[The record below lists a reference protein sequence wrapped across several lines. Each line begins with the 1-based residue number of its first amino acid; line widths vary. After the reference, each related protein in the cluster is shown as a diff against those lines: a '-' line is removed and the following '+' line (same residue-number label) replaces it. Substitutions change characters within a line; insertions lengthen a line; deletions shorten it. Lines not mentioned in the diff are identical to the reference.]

1 MIEKGGANDVSRIL
15 DEWKKIKDEVRAVW
29 IKNHNIDATFTSIE
43 LLLIGILVCVVLLFI
58 TMIFLVTYV
67 YILFL
72 TK

>member
-1 MIEKGGANDVSRIL
+1 MIEKGGANDVSQIL

-58 TMIFLVTYV
+58 TMIFLV
-67 YILFL
+67 FN
-72 TK
+72 K